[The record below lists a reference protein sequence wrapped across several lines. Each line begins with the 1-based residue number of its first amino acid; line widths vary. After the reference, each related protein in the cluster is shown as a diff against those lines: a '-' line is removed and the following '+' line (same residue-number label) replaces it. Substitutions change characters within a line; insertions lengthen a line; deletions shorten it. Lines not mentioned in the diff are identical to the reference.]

1 MLEMRRQNSNSARFD
16 VSGILKTWNFP
27 AQVSRITITLT
38 VVFPTTGF
46 SCQSAFGPIYRVTVN
61 FVLMARVRGEGRG
74 GMEFGAGFTA
84 TVFSVPDPSLL
95 QNPKAIKSRIKER
108 TMNPMLIVAIPL
120 GLVILGM
127 ILNSI
132 GLSFDQP
139 PSSSEQD
146 PAKRAAAEGETYRR
160 FFDLQRKRAVTRQ
173 KRVGQYAWLLM
184 AAIIGSFIWL
194 YMSTVTKTT
203 ATTQI
208 AALQTLQTEE
218 GKETVLSLTLKD
230 GSNVKYLIK
239 SPTADA
245 LEAAKKEGI
254 SKQKVSSWDMAQ
266 SGTALT
272 IGESPLP
279 VGVALKVSSDPT
291 ARKD

>member
-1 MLEMRRQNSNSARFD
+1 
-16 VSGILKTWNFP
+16 
-27 AQVSRITITLT
+27 
-38 VVFPTTGF
+38 
-46 SCQSAFGPIYRVTVN
+46 
-61 FVLMARVRGEGRG
+61 MA
-74 GMEFGAGFTA
+74 FGAGFTA

-95 QNPKAIKSRIKER
+95 QNPKAIKSLIKER
-108 TMNPMLIVAIPL
+108 TMHPMLIVAIPL
-120 GLVILGM
+120 VLVIVGM

-139 PSSSEQD
+139 PSSAEQD
-146 PAKRAAAEGETYRR
+146 PLKRAAAEGETYRR

-208 AALQTLQTEE
+208 AALQTLATEE

-245 LEAAKKEGI
+245 LEAAKKDGI

-266 SGTALT
+266 SGTALS

-279 VGVALKVSSDPT
+279 AGVALKVSSDPT